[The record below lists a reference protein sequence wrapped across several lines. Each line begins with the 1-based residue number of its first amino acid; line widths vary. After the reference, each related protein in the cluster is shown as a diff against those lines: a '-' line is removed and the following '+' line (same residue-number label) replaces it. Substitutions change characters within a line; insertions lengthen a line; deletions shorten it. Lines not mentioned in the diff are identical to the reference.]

1 MRPSVELE
9 NDGRIFFSPSTCG
22 VVNRQSISI
31 KNLSGLEVGLRC
43 KVPKGGSQEIRF
55 VGLERRLAAFEERSV
70 EVEFVPIRR
79 KKYKVKCVMEVYDAE
94 GRHLDKEDKQVL
106 VFGEGGDGP
115 LELFPKKIDFKMV
128 KINFLKKEKIVLHN
142 PSDKKFYVVFCL
154 NEDIRKQRIKSS
166 STIVS
171 TSGCH
176 KTFSNI
182 KVCISYISS
191 GESWYSLV
199 WSWFALLAW
208 FKEVI

>member
-1 MRPSVELE
+1 
-9 NDGRIFFSPSTCG
+9 
-22 VVNRQSISI
+22 
-31 KNLSGLEVGLRC
+31 
-43 KVPKGGSQEIRF
+43 
-55 VGLERRLAAFEERSV
+55 
-70 EVEFVPIRR
+70 
-79 KKYKVKCVMEVYDAE
+79 MEVYDAE